1 MPLHQLLT
9 IGHSNRT
16 IEEFITLLRQNHVA
30 AVADVR
36 SQPFSRRYPQF
47 NAEPLKLETRNA
59 GIEYVFLGDQ
69 LGARRSEPE
78 CYDEGQA
85 KYELIARTEAF
96 QKGLD
101 RIRRGLRSRCIA
113 LMCAEKDPLTCHR
126 MILVC
131 RHLKGECNIFHVLDS
146 DKVELHI
153 QAELRLLE
161 LVGLPSRDLFQTTDE
176 LLTQAYEIQGGKIAF
191 RAVPHAATKTGQ
203 EE

>member
-1 MPLHQLLT
+1 MPLHRLFT
-9 IGHSNRT
+9 IGHSNRA
-16 IEEFITLLRQNHVA
+16 IDSLLDLLRQNHVA

-36 SQPFSRRYPQF
+36 SQPSSRRYPHF
-47 NAEPLKLETRNA
+47 NAEPLKADLRNA
-59 GIEYVFLGDQ
+59 GIEYVFLGDE

-85 KYELIARTEAF
+85 KYALIARTEAF
-96 QKGLD
+96 QRGLD

-131 RHLKGECNIFHVLDS
+131 RHLRDECDIFHVLDS
-146 DKVELHI
+146 DRVELQK
-153 QAELRLLE
+153 QAEARLLE

-176 LLTQAYEIQGGKIAF
+176 LLACAYEIQGGRIAF
-191 RAVPHAATKTGQ
+191 RADPHAATKAVQ
-203 EE
+203 DE